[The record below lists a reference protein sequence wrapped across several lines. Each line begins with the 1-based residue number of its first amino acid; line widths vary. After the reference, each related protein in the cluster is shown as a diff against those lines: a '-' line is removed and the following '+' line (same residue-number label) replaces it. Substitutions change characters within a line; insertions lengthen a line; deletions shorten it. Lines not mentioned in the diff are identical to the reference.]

1 MWLVTVFRILL
12 AETRSRSNCTSNL
25 LSVDLPA
32 VMFAFLNPVI
42 TAGPELF
49 DLQDSAPLQAA
60 HPNPVQRHW
69 PGADWRGSG
78 TLLNAGPC
86 LLHASVLFPFK
97 FCSDKGLTSLI

>member
-12 AETRSRSNCTSNL
+12 AETRHRSNCTSNL

-42 TAGPELF
+42 TAGRQLF
-49 DLQDSAPLQAA
+49 DLQDSAPLHAA
-60 HPNPVQRHW
+60 HPSPVQRHW
-69 PGADWRGSG
+69 PGAGWKGSRA
-78 TLLNAGPC
+78 LLNPGPC

-97 FCSDKGLTSLI
+97 FRWDKGLTSLI